1 MEMQFFV
8 DPNGDHMQW
17 FEYWKAERM
26 KWHQELGLA
35 PDRLEFHQHS
45 EKELAHY
52 ARAAFDVQFD
62 FGGTLGFQEIE
73 GVHHR
78 GDFDLSRHQEYSG
91 KKLEYFDQPNNRRFV
106 PFVIETS
113 VGADR
118 VTLAT
123 LVNAYREEEVPGESE
138 GRVVL
143 GLHPSIAPL
152 KAGIFPLVK
161 KDGMPE
167 TATKLADDLRRAFP
181 VFYDDSGAIG
191 RRYRRQDEVGTPFC
205 LTIDGQTA
213 EDGTVTV
220 RDRDSLQQERVAMDR
235 VKDFIQAKLVY

>member
-8 DPNGDHMQW
+8 EPGTDEKW

-26 KWHQELGLA
+26 KWHQGLGLA
-35 PDRLEFHQHS
+35 PDRLQFHQHG
-45 EKELAHY
+45 ENELAHY

-62 FGGTLGFQEIE
+62 FGGSLGFQEIE
-73 GVHHR
+73 GIHNR
-78 GDFDLSRHQEYSG
+78 GDFDLSQHQQFSG
-91 KKLEYFDQPNNRRFV
+91 KKLEYQDQANNRSYLPYV
-106 PFVIETS
+106 VETS

-118 VTLAT
+118 TTLAL
-123 LVNAYREEEVPGESE
+123 LVNAYHEEEVPGESE
-138 GRVVL
+138 GRTVMRF
-143 GLHPSIAPL
+143 HPSLAPI

-167 TATKLADDLRRAFP
+167 MARKIADELRPLMP

-205 LTIDGQTA
+205 ITVDGESTA
-213 EDGTVTV
+213 SGTVTV
-220 RDRDSLQQERVAMDR
+220 RDRDTLQQERIAADR
-235 VKDFIQAKLVY
+235 LAAYLRERIAG